1 MWSLLQEPPRQTDAQ
16 SFPESSMGSKTPEV
30 MPQLVK
36 VMSSSE
42 TSCYIR
48 LEFTRQAVKVQG
60 GIHHRRDLLAEDIIC
75 QNVSTIPSFFEDLF
89 VQTTNVL
96 LY

>member
-1 MWSLLQEPPRQTDAQ
+1 
-16 SFPESSMGSKTPEV
+16 MGSKTPEV

-36 VMSSSE
+36 VMSSSK
-42 TSCYIR
+42 TSSSIR
-48 LEFTRQAVKVQG
+48 LEFTRQAAKVQG

-75 QNVSTIPSFFEDLF
+75 HNVSTIPRFFEDLF
-89 VQTTNVL
+89 VQTTKVL